1 MAKNGEICHFCGNNF
16 FRRVVGIMEGE
27 NKVKSFMR
35 NEWRQSDQQIVKTN
49 ERYFKFFLRFP
60 LVCSIFFA
68 VACFLCGSLFA
79 SIEEESFYLAIFW
92 VGGPIYCVMNYF
104 LLKIIFS
111 PMILKVYYL
120 KMIANSGDTS
130 TMNKSEDDP
139 LPEI

>member
-16 FRRVVGIMEGE
+16 FRRVVGIMA
-27 NKVKSFMR
+27 NLKDFMK
-35 NEWRQSDQQIVKTN
+35 NEWKPSNQKAVKDN

-68 VACFLCGSLFA
+68 VACFVCGIVFA
-79 SIEEESFYLAIFW
+79 GIEEESFFLAIFW
-92 VGGPIYCVMNYF
+92 LGGPIYCVMNYF

-111 PMILKVYYL
+111 PMILRVYYL